1 MYIYSH
7 VSRRNPNGKKSGFH
21 HTSLKVLI
29 NLSGDT
35 LPNTL
40 YLLGT
45 LREFLTTRHFIV
57 KLTND
62 FSSLRVRTNLE
73 GVFEVVS
80 IIAESPR
87 NFLVGGSALL
97 ESLELL
103 HLASR
108 EELVDDIGDALTNT
122 LHLLGTLREFF
133 ATGHLEWELV
143 DDIGSVVIC
152 RTLVLI
158 LFVVGETVEHV
169 SQLTVVG
176 DEELIIRVRL
186 VVRLLKNLSLS
197 GSDRFG
203 VLKVLVEELVNLGGN
218 TLPNTLNLEEALT
231 ILHLK
236 VEGGDD
242 VRSCVVRRSLVK
254 VGGHLTKFLEV
265 LGDVL
270 IQLEGLGSGSR
281 LVEGRFVEDGS
292 NSLNRFIENLRI
304 EFLESGFGLSVEF
317 LELFVALLELL
328 DVFEDG
334 SRVHVCSWLCE

>member
-80 IIAESPR
+80 VIFESPCD
-87 NFLVGGSALL
+87 FLVGGGTLF

-108 EELVDDIGDALTNT
+108 EELIDDIRDRLPNT

-133 ATGHLEWELV
+133 ATGHLEWKLV

-152 RTLVLI
+152 RTLVFI
-158 LFVVGETVEHV
+158 LFVVGETVKHI
-169 SQLTVVG
+169 SKFAVVG
-176 DEELIIRVRL
+176 DEELVIR
-186 VVRLLKNLSLS
+186 VRLLKNLSLIR
-197 GSDRFG
+197 GDRFR
-203 VLKVLVEELVNLGGN
+203 VVKILVEELVNLGGN
-218 TLPNTLNLEEALT
+218 TLSDTLNLEETLT
-231 ILHLK
+231 ILYLK
-236 VEGGDD
+236 VESSDG
-242 VRSCVVRRSLVK
+242 VSSRVVRRSLVK
-254 VGGHLTKFLEV
+254 VGGHLTKFL
-265 LGDVL
+265 
-270 IQLEGLGSGSR
+270 
-281 LVEGRFVEDGS
+281 
-292 NSLNRFIENLRI
+292 
-304 EFLESGFGLSVEF
+304 
-317 LELFVALLELL
+317 
-328 DVFEDG
+328 
-334 SRVHVCSWLCE
+334 